1 MGAKV
6 DSRGGNSPKYLVRSL
21 IINFVIRILINVNS
35 HKIGLEAAIFLR
47 KRNSSLA

>member
-6 DSRGGNSPKYLVRSL
+6 DSQKGNSPRLFNKVFN
-21 IINFVIRILINVNS
+21 INFVVRIWINIDS

-47 KRNSSLA
+47 KRNSSLT